1 MTLRHAILPLALLLS
16 SIAASASGPQV
27 RWLETVH
34 NFGAFDENDGK
45 VTATMQFVNDGDA
58 PLIIQA
64 ARATCGCTTPAWS
77 RTPIEPGDTGMV
89 QITYNP
95 AGRPGRFEKKVYVDF
110 NTPSKRSTLLIK
122 GSVIGAS
129 NTVRS
134 RFPVEAGPLRLRV
147 KSIPFGE
154 VTRGKGKTFYFEAY
168 NISPDTLRPRWT
180 DLPSYITVSSSL
192 DDVLPGENI
201 AYTVQLVADRVPD
214 YGVVTGTASF
224 LPDPDGQP
232 DLSVP
237 VDMVAIVQEDFSR
250 LTPGERLKAPVM
262 RLNENTLDFGDVNTS
277 TGPVTRYVTVSNLG
291 KSPLLIRRIQASDPG
306 ITVKASSTKVKPGK
320 TATIEVSVSPEA
332 FPDRQLINSRLT
344 VIANDPVDPTL
355 TLRLIGNYND

>member
-1 MTLRHAILPLALLLS
+1 MLRPTALIIASLSILTLS
-16 SIAASASGPQV
+16 AAGPKV

-64 ARATCGCTTPAWS
+64 ARATCGCTTPAYS

-95 AGRPGRFEKKVYVDF
+95 SGRPGRFEKKVYVDF
-110 NTPSKRSTLLIK
+110 NTESKRSVLLVK

-147 KSIPFGE
+147 KAIPFGE
-154 VTRGKGKTFYFEAY
+154 VTHGKGKSFYFEAY
-168 NISPDTLRPRWT
+168 NISPDTLRPAWS
-180 DLPSYITVSSSL
+180 DLPPYITVSSPL
-192 DDVLPGENI
+192 DDVLPGENA
-201 AYTVQLVADRVPD
+201 AYTFQLIADRVPD
-214 YGVVTGTASF
+214 YGVVTSTLSF
-224 LPDPDGQP
+224 QPDPDRLP
-232 DLSVP
+232 DLIIP
-237 VDMVAIVQEDFSR
+237 IDMAAIIQEDFSR

-262 RLNENTLDFGDVNTS
+262 RLNETTLDFGDVNPS
-277 TGPVTRYVTVSNLG
+277 TGPVTRYITVSNLG
-291 KSPLLIRRIQASDPG
+291 KSPLLLRRVQSVDPG
-306 ITVKASSTKVKPGK
+306 VTVRTSSNKVKPGK
-320 TATIEVSVSPEA
+320 NATIEVTIDPEA
-332 FPDRQLINSRLT
+332 YPDSRLINGRLT
-344 VIANDPVDPTL
+344 VIANDPIDPTL
-355 TLRLIGNYND
+355 TVRLIGNYNN